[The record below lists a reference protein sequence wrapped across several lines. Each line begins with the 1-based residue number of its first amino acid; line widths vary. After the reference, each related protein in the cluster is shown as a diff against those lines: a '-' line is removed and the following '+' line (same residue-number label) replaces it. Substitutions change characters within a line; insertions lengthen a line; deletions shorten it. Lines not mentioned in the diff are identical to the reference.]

1 MPQLCI
7 CFTYCSCGHVLQ
19 ACHLGH
25 QCSQGPWFLVLPYI
39 CSPSPGGTWTR
50 SVDKSS
56 INAYIWAQ
64 KVINKVI
71 KQSIGIVSTRN
82 LRMSL
87 QFLFAE
93 QQTLITVSKINSE
106 RYTLSLWKCFITVI
120 LLVDKNVCNLHQR
133 STEGRSALTASD
145 CCAQQACTAAGPQ
158 LALSSS
164 SIFLDEQDA

>member
-1 MPQLCI
+1 M
-7 CFTYCSCGHVLQ
+7 
-19 ACHLGH
+19 
-25 QCSQGPWFLVLPYI
+25 
-39 CSPSPGGTWTR
+39 
-50 SVDKSS
+50 DKSS

-106 RYTLSLWKCFITVI
+106 RYTLSL
-120 LLVDKNVCNLHQR
+120 
-133 STEGRSALTASD
+133 
-145 CCAQQACTAAGPQ
+145 
-158 LALSSS
+158 
-164 SIFLDEQDA
+164 